1 MKGNKVVAGELPIG
15 SDAILSKVQADRVAQ
30 GLPPTIQDPASLAMI
45 AAAVRATIAERAA

>member
-1 MKGNKVVAGELPIG
+1 MKGIKAVAGELRT
-15 SDAILSKVQADRVAQ
+15 SDDAILSKVQADRVAQ

>member
-1 MKGNKVVAGELPIG
+1 MGIKEVAGELPTG
-15 SDAILSKVQADRVAQ
+15 DAVLSKVQADRVAQ